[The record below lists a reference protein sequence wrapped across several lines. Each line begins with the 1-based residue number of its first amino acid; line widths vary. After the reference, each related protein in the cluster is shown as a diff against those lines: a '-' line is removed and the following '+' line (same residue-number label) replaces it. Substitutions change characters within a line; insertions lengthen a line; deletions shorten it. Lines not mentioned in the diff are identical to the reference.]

1 MPSGGGSA
9 RRNRIEP
16 GRRGVARWAAMKLG
30 GMTVLGVLAITCSLV
45 AGGMWLLEGRTLAGV
60 CMLLSA
66 VAWGF
71 LLFRGLKE

>member
-1 MPSGGGSA
+1 
-9 RRNRIEP
+9 
-16 GRRGVARWAAMKLG
+16 MKLG